1 MVVRMGFHQ
10 ARARVCAPAS
20 KLASVFIVFAAL
32 SHSPAALAGRYD
44 ARNGDECRTQVNA
57 NYDAITARM
66 RADGNLTGIA
76 VVNRR
81 GRDIELAECAQMD
94 RSAQDATMTKGYRR
108 LSAAVDSLRAQVQ
121 VAAGERRTIA
131 AEYTTISTFPPAP
144 YRDAYLRLHA
154 DFLRYT
160 ELNRAGVPPGESCD
174 AIRSLAAAS
183 RREHD
188 AAVAALLESHA
199 TAGETNWRQ
208 FEARRVAALS
218 EMTWQGDRARMAGCS
233 SQ

>member
-1 MVVRMGFHQ
+1 MFV
-10 ARARVCAPAS
+10 
-20 KLASVFIVFAAL
+20 VFAAL

-44 ARNGDECRTQVNA
+44 ARNGAECRTQVNA

-66 RADGNLTGIA
+66 RADGNLTGIG
-76 VVNRR
+76 VVDQR
-81 GRDIELAECAQMD
+81 GRALELAECAQMD
-94 RSAQDATMTKGYRR
+94 NIAQVATMTKAYRR
-108 LSAAVDSLRAQVQ
+108 LSAAVDALRAQVQ
-121 VAAGERRTIA
+121 VAAVERRTIA
-131 AEYTTISTFPPAP
+131 AEYTTISAFPPAP

-160 ELNRAGVPPGESCD
+160 ELHRAGVPPGESCD
-174 AIRSLAAAS
+174 TIRSLAAAS
-183 RREHD
+183 RRQHD
-188 AAVAALLESHA
+188 DAVTALLESRV

-208 FEARRVAALS
+208 FEARRLAALS